1 MDLAFTPDEREF
13 EREIQHFVR
22 ENLSDRVRATVESGR
37 ALSKVDQVAW
47 QQALHRQGWAAPS
60 WPTEHGGPGWSP
72 VQRYLFQKQLG
83 LCGAP
88 AFMAFGVGMVGPVI
102 IAFGTDEQK
111 RRYLPPILASTE
123 WWCQGFSEPN
133 AGSDLASLRTAATD
147 AGDHY
152 RVTGQKIWTTK
163 AHYADRMFC
172 LARTATGGRPQEGI
186 SFLLIDMRSPGVEVR
201 PIISI
206 DGSHTLN
213 EVFLD
218 DVHVPK
224 ADLVGE
230 AGRGWGYAK
239 YLLGHERT
247 GIAAV
252 GRLWNRMERLRRV
265 IADPAARRAARD
277 PGFRRQVAAFEA
289 DLLALEFTELRALS
303 AQVAGHEAG
312 HVAPM
317 LKITGTELQQRVTS
331 LLVEAVGEQALAL
344 DPPAAGDNAFASPD
358 DTEGVMADYL
368 YSRAA
373 SIFGGTNE
381 VLRNVIAKQLFAA

>member
-1 MDLAFTPDEREF
+1 MDLAFTADERAF
-13 EREIQHFVR
+13 EQEVRDFVHANLPAHAREI
-22 ENLSDRVRATVESGR
+22 VESGR
-37 ALSKVDQVAW
+37 ALSKQDQVAW
-47 QQALHRQGWAAPS
+47 QQALYRRGWAAPS
-60 WPTEHGGPGWSP
+60 WPVEHGGPGWTL

-102 IAFGTDEQK
+102 AKFGSAAQK
-111 RRYLPPILASTE
+111 ARYLPGILASTE

-133 AGSDLASLRTAATD
+133 AGSDLASLRTAAVD
-147 AGDHY
+147 DGDCY

-172 LARTATGGRPQEGI
+172 LARTGAAGRPQEGI
-186 SFLLIDMRSPGVEVR
+186 SFLLLDMTAPGVTVR
-201 PIISI
+201 PIVSI

-218 DVHVPK
+218 DVRVPK
-224 ADLVGE
+224 DDLVGE
-230 AGRGWGYAK
+230 VGRGWTYAK

-252 GRLWNRMERLRRV
+252 GRLSSRLERLRRV
-265 IADPAARRAARD
+265 MRDDQAPATVRD
-277 PGFRRQVAAFEA
+277 PGFRRRVAAFES
-289 DLLALEFTELRALS
+289 DLLALEYTEMRALS
-303 AQVAGHEAG
+303 SQLAGSELAHA
-312 HVAPM
+312 APM

-331 LLVEAVGEQALAL
+331 LLLDALGEQAMLL
-344 DPPAAGDNAFASPD
+344 DPPELGDNARSPD
-358 DTEGVMADYL
+358 HADGVLADYL

-381 VLRNVIAKQLFAA
+381 VLRNVVAKQLFAA